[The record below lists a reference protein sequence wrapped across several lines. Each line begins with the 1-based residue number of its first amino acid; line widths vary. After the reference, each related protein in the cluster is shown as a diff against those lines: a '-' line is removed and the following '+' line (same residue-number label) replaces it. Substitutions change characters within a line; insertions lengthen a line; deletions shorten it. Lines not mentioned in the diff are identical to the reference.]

1 MSINPS
7 RTKRWTLPIILGG
20 VAVMVLKIVL
30 LMRFRTPS
38 SKSDSR
44 SQK

>member
-1 MSINPS
+1 MFINPS
-7 RTKRWTLPIILGG
+7 RAKRWTLPIILGG

-30 LMRFRTPS
+30 LMRLRTAS
-38 SKSDSR
+38 SKPGSP

>member
-1 MSINPS
+1 MFINPS
-7 RTKRWTLPIILGG
+7 RAKRLTLPIIIGG

-30 LMRFRTPS
+30 LMRFRTAS
-38 SKSDSR
+38 SKPGSP